1 MVYNISTITERQEPV
16 MLPVLLTSFFSDWAH
31 AWGQSIGGI
40 ALTVIGMVL
49 IMIEI
54 VIPGFGAAGISGG
67 VALIAGL
74 ILGSAG
80 NISYAMFSLLIVL
93 AILII
98 FAVVV
103 FRSALKGKLSRSP
116 VVLNTSIDAG
126 STELFDEDMQNLI
139 GKTGVTATAL
149 RPSGIAVIDG
159 RRLDVVTLAEF
170 IGKGEP
176 VVVERVE
183 GVKILVKHA

>member
-1 MVYNISTITERQEPV
+1 
-16 MLPVLLTSFFSDWAH
+16 MLPVLLSGFFSEWASSW
-31 AWGQSIGGI
+31 AANVGGI

-49 IMIEI
+49 IMVEI

-67 VALIAGL
+67 VALVAGL
-74 ILGSAG
+74 ILGSSSVAG
-80 NISYAMFSLLIVL
+80 AMFSLLIVV
-93 AILII
+93 AVLII

-103 FRSALKGKLSRSP
+103 FRSALRGKLSRSP

-126 STELFDEDMQNLI
+126 STELFDEDMQSLI
-139 GKTGVTATAL
+139 GKSGITATAL

-159 RRLDVVTLAEF
+159 RRLDVVTLNEF
-170 IGKGEP
+170 IGKGEQ

>member
-1 MVYNISTITERQEPV
+1 
-16 MLPVLLTSFFSDWAH
+16 
-31 AWGQSIGGI
+31 
-40 ALTVIGMVL
+40 MVL

-67 VALIAGL
+67 VALVAGL
-74 ILGSAG
+74 ILGSSG
-80 NISYAMFSLLIVL
+80 NITYAMFSLLIVV

-126 STELFDEDMQNLI
+126 STELFDEDMQSLI

-149 RPSGIAVIDG
+149 RPSGIAIIDG

-170 IGKGEP
+170 IGKGEQIE
-176 VVVERVE
+176 VERVE
-183 GVKILVKHA
+183 GVKILVKRA

>member
-1 MVYNISTITERQEPV
+1 
-16 MLPVLLTSFFSDWAH
+16 MLPVLLSSFFIEWAK
-31 AWGQSIGGI
+31 AWGGSIGGI

-80 NISYAMFSLLIVL
+80 NISYAMFSLLIVVV
-93 AILII
+93 ILII

-103 FRSALKGKLSRSP
+103 FRSALRGKLSRSP
-116 VVLNTSIDAG
+116 VVLNTSIDSG
-126 STELFDEDMQNLI
+126 STELFDEDMQSLI

-149 RPSGIAVIDG
+149 RPSGIAIIDG

-170 IGKGEP
+170 IGKGEQ

>member
-1 MVYNISTITERQEPV
+1 
-16 MLPVLLTSFFSDWAH
+16 MLPVLLNSFFSGWAG

-49 IMIEI
+49 IMVEI
-54 VIPGFGAAGISGG
+54 VIPGFGAAGVSGG
-67 VALIAGL
+67 IALVVGL

-80 NISYAMFSLLIVL
+80 NIAYAMFSLLIIVAVL
-93 AILII
+93 IV

-126 STELFDEDMQNLI
+126 STELFDEDMQSLI
-139 GKTGVTATAL
+139 GKRGFTATAL

-159 RRLDVVTLAEF
+159 RRLDVVSLAEF
-170 IGKGEP
+170 IGKGEE
-176 VVVERVE
+176 VEVERVE
-183 GVKILVKHA
+183 GVKILVKHV